1 MVVGMNIKSRLLLT
15 LGLITGMLGV
25 ASVPESASAA
35 CAPPS
40 PSYGSASLQLT
51 VTTAGTYRVWTHMN
65 APDATNNSYLLEVDG
80 GNCYVVGDGA
90 TPADTWNWIDYQ
102 NGNTTSKI
110 SLSLTA
116 GTHTLK
122 AIGREPNV
130 KLDRILLASDQNCL
144 PTGFGDNCMVLA
156 DTTKPVTTI
165 TMPEDLSTV
174 KGQVPV
180 KATASDASGIAKV
193 EFYVQDALKSTDTS
207 APYEYTWDTNQIA
220 DGVYT
225 LTAKSF
231 DPAGNSSFDA
241 QSVTVKNTEV
251 ILPPAP
257 VNITANATQ
266 PTQVALQWQAGTGAS
281 ADLKYRIIR
290 GGIALATVSGLS
302 YADTTVVAGT
312 KYDYYVVAVDKNNNV
327 SSLPAKPTTV
337 TTPPLP
343 AKDTQAPTKPTKLV
357 ARAAGT
363 SQINLSWQASTDAVG
378 VKSYDVYRAEKDKDA
393 TKVATVGLPSY
404 GDTGLKSGTIYT
416 YYVIARDAAG
426 NVSAA
431 SDRTA
436 VATNDLPRPPQ
447 RKSVIRGTVRSS
459 TGRPLAGVK
468 VMLWSNGKRYQ
479 ATTNWRGQY
488 RISGLPTGAYEV
500 KFKAKGYK
508 TASFDIKLGA
518 GKTKWL
524 DVTLRR

>member
-1 MVVGMNIKSRLLLT
+1 MVVNMIIKSRLLLT

-25 ASVPESASAA
+25 ASVPQSASAA
-35 CAPPS
+35 CAPPN
-40 PSYGSASLQLT
+40 PSYGSANMQLT

-65 APDATNNSYLLEVDG
+65 VPDTVNNSYLLEVDG
-80 GNCYVVGDGA
+80 GNCYVVGDG
-90 TPADTWNWIDYQ
+90 TIPANTWNWVDYQ
-102 NGNTTSKI
+102 NGNTMSKL
-110 SLSLTA
+110 SVSLTA

-156 DTTKPVTTI
+156 DITKPVTSI

-180 KATASDASGIAKV
+180 KATATDESGIAKV
-193 EFYVQDALKSTDTS
+193 EFYVQDVLKSTDTS
-207 APYEYTWDTNQIA
+207 APYEYTWDTSQVP

-225 LTAKSF
+225 LTVKSF

-241 QSVTVKNTEV
+241 QSVTVKNTV
-251 ILPPAP
+251 VSLPPAP
-257 VNITANATQ
+257 INVTAKATH
-266 PTQVALQWQAGTGAS
+266 PTQIALQWQPGTGAS

-290 GGIALATVSGLS
+290 GGVAIATIPGLS
-302 YADTTVVAGT
+302 YTDTTVVAGT
-312 KYDYYVVAVDKNNNV
+312 KYDYFVVAVDKNNNT
-327 SSLPAKPTTV
+327 STPTAKPIAV
-337 TTPPLP
+337 TPPPLP

-357 ARAAGT
+357 AQVAGL

-378 VKSYDVYRAEKDKDA
+378 IKSYDVYRAEKDKDA
-393 TKVATVGLPSY
+393 AKVATIVSPSY
-404 GDTGLKSGTIYT
+404 GDTGLKSGTVYT

-436 VATNDLPRPPQ
+436 ATTNVLPRPPQ

-459 TGRPLAGVK
+459 TGRPLAGAK

-488 RISGLPTGAYEV
+488 RISGLPAGAYEV

-508 TASFDIKLGA
+508 TATHTIKLGA